1 MKNVGTVGAVGLTVL
16 AIITIVVVSSWPDI
30 KPRAEAM
37 PEPEVMPAI
46 VTPVAGPTRDTA
58 AIEAAFLARETLMQ
72 TQIEEL
78 DRELADRQAD
88 YEARAAELA
97 GLITTGE
104 DRLALLDEQNV
115 ALKAQLDELVAAQ
128 GERQVLYD
136 GQLQQA
142 YSQYQISIQQLQ
154 LQLDTTN
161 AKLAETLA
169 QLGQ

>member
-16 AIITIVVVSSWPDI
+16 AIIIIVVVSSWPDI
-30 KPRAEAM
+30 KPRAGAM
-37 PEPEVMPAI
+37 PEPVVMPAT

-104 DRLALLDEQNV
+104 DRLAFLNEQNV

-128 GERQVLYD
+128 GERQLLYD